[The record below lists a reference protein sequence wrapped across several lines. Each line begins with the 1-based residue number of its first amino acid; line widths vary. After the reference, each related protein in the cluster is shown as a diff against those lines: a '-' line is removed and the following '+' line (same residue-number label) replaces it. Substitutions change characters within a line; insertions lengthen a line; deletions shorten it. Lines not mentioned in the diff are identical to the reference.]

1 MSRRLCLYLAAL
13 CALSSLLTVFAVAIG
28 DGGQKVP
35 WEVPDSRGRVFS
47 FNEPMS
53 EEHFAI
59 AMSKV
64 SFQGMMK
71 EAGPY
76 GCLLVAMQIIGTI
89 LLPCARSAKKD
100 WIRAF
105 FLLQLILFPFGFLAI
120 LGTPW
125 VFMSGIDAEA
135 LTDGPAFWYWSQG
148 FWLVVAGT
156 VILCAI
162 VDRRTKSA
170 EDRASA

>member
-1 MSRRLCLYLAAL
+1 MSRRLSLYLAAL
-13 CALSSLLTVFAVAIG
+13 CVLSLLLTVFTFALI
-28 DGGQKVP
+28 DGGRKVS
-35 WEVPDSRGRVFS
+35 WRVPDSRGRIFD

-53 EEHFAI
+53 EEHVAI

-64 SFQGMMK
+64 TLQGMMK

-76 GCLLVAMQIIGTI
+76 GCLLVAMQIVGTI
-89 LLPCARSAKKD
+89 LMPCARSAKKD

-105 FLLQLILFPFGFLAI
+105 FLLQLILFPFGFAAMLV
-120 LGTPW
+120 TPW
-125 VFMSGIDAEA
+125 VFMTFDGEA

-148 FWLVVAGT
+148 FWLIVAGA